1 MFWTYLNGGVCM
13 ANNDNQRYC
22 SVEESLIESCKE
34 VKLMMNGEKP
44 KLSWKERKQEILK
57 MKEEANT

>member
-1 MFWTYLNGGVCM
+1 M

>member
-1 MFWTYLNGGVCM
+1 M
-13 ANNDNQRYC
+13 ANNGDLRYC
-22 SVEESLIESCKE
+22 PVKKSLIQSCKE

-57 MKEEANT
+57 MKEMSNK